1 VKKKNKQARTLYY
14 YGFGIFLF
22 MLLILLT
29 VAGCRQDYSPKPD
42 GYLRIDPHPKA
53 YKLIDKTGFPLS
65 FEISQSAQGIID
77 NSVASAWIN
86 IIYPRYKTT
95 VYCTYIPIDKKNK
108 TRIFAESKEL
118 VYRHGIKAEK
128 IQAQL
133 YENAERHLYATLY
146 SLTGNT
152 ATPLQFTVTDS
163 ISYLFRGALYFD
175 TPVKRDSVAP
185 VIEYVTQ
192 DIMHLIETVQ
202 PQK

>member
-1 VKKKNKQARTLYY
+1 VKKKNRRPWDLYH
-14 YGFGIFLF
+14 YGFGMFLF
-22 MLLILLT
+22 ILLILLT
-29 VAGCRQDYSPKPD
+29 MAGCRQDYSPKPD
-42 GYLRIDPHPKA
+42 GYLRIDPHPEA
-53 YKLIDKTGFPLS
+53 YKLVDKADFPLS

-77 NSVASAWIN
+77 NTVVPEWIN
-86 IIYPRYKTT
+86 IVYPRYKAT
-95 VYCTYIPIDKKNK
+95 VYCSYIPIDKKNR

-133 YENAERHLYATLY
+133 YENPEQHLYATLY
-146 SLTGNT
+146 LLAGNA

-175 TPVKRDSVAP
+175 IPVKRDSVAP
-185 VIEYVTQ
+185 VIEYITQ